1 MELFDT
7 HLHLSLEQDNH
18 EIVRRAQEAGVRFL
32 LVCAGSYEDSLT
44 VSEFARCHAGTFFA
58 AGVHPHEADG
68 FQYEPSV
75 FDRFTSD
82 PRFCAVGEIGIDTYY
97 SISGLGKQIAVLKS
111 MLGLALRYQV
121 PAIIH
126 CRSAD
131 GTDDAYRICFEELS
145 AFSAQGGRFV
155 AHCFAG
161 SPDWMK
167 RFAGLGAYFGV
178 GGMLTFKR
186 SDNIR
191 EVVMQMPEDR
201 ILLETDAPYLAP
213 VPFRGK
219 PNTPEYLP
227 LVAHKLAELK
237 GIPAERIADLTTR
250 NALTLFQRVKRS

>member
-7 HLHLSLEQDNH
+7 HLHLSQERDDH

-44 VSEFARCHAGTFFA
+44 VSEFARSHTGTFFA
-58 AGVHPHEADG
+58 AGIHPHEADG
-68 FQYEPSV
+68 FQCAPSA
-75 FDRFTSD
+75 FDRFASD

-97 SISGLGKQIAVLKS
+97 SISGLEKQIAVLNA

-126 CRSAD
+126 CRAAD

-145 AFSAQGGRFV
+145 AFAAKGGRFV
-155 AHCFAG
+155 VHCFAG

-201 ILLETDAPYLAP
+201 ILLET
-213 VPFRGK
+213 VPRQ
-219 PNTPEYLP
+219 
-227 LVAHKLAELK
+227 AECI
-237 GIPAERIADLTTR
+237 GVSAAGG
-250 NALTLFQRVKRS
+250 A